1 MRHVITAL
9 VTNEPGVLA
18 NVANMFS
25 ARGFNIDSLV
35 VGRTEE
41 PDMSR
46 MTVVV
51 DGDDRTIDQVREQ
64 LAKLV
69 PVARVRDLTG
79 SAYVERDLALI
90 KLDAPPQKRNEMVEL
105 VNMFR
110 AKVVDVGP
118 DTMTVEISG
127 REEKVEAFVELVR
140 GYGVQHLARTGVIA
154 VSRGLQSE
162 RLNQRFN
169 PPPADGPARRV
180 RSLDA
185 GAAGGEA
192 LPPS

>member
-18 NVANMFS
+18 HVANMFS

-35 VGRTEE
+35 VGRTEDPE
-41 PDMSR
+41 LSR

-51 DGDDRTIDQVREQ
+51 EGDDNTIAQVREQ

-79 SAYVERDLALI
+79 TPYVERDLALI
-90 KLDAPPQKRNEMVEL
+90 KVDAPPEKRHEITEL
-105 VNMFR
+105 TNMFR

-118 DTMTVEISG
+118 ESMSIELSG
-127 REEKVEAFVELVR
+127 REEKVDAFLTLVAT
-140 GYGVQHLARTGVIA
+140 YGIQEMARTGVIA
-154 VSRGLQSE
+154 LGRGLQ
-162 RLNQRFN
+162 NQRVAA
-169 PPPADGPARRV
+169 PIQATPRRV
-180 RSLDA
+180 RSLD
-185 GAAGGEA
+185 GGGGEA